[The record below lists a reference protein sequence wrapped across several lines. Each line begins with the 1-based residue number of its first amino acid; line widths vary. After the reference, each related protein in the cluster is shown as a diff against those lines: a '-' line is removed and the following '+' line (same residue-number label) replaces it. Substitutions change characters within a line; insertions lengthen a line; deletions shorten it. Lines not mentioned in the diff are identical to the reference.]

1 MALSRRGFTLIELL
15 VVIAI
20 IGVLIGVLLPAL
32 GSARRAARATKCL
45 ANIRSLELAHAAY
58 MNENKERFVT
68 ALLPESGVP
77 TIASLKQSWP
87 FALKDSYGSEAILRS
102 PGDASKFWPSSA
114 GGQSDGVTLTRF
126 VDDYA
131 GGQKPSP
138 TRLARWT
145 SYGLN
150 NWVAPPHSPL
160 LESGEPYDRLSKV
173 QNPSAT
179 VHFVMM
185 TRGDERAMNA
195 PRFAVADHIHA
206 ENFSDGGA
214 GFEASVASTQIDLAA
229 WGGKPKTPSGKANYG
244 FLDGHAATLSFET
257 VYRDYDHNQFRPS
270 VAR

>member
-1 MALSRRGFTLIELL
+1 MRRGFTLIELL

-20 IGVLIGVLLPAL
+20 IAVLIGVLLPAL
-32 GSARRAARATKCL
+32 GAARRAARATKCL
-45 ANIRSLELAHAAY
+45 ANIRSLELAHTTY
-58 MNENKERFVT
+58 VNENKERFVT

-102 PGDASKFWPSSA
+102 PGDTSKFWPTAA
-114 GGQSDGVTLTRF
+114 GGQSSGVTLTEF
-126 VDDYA
+126 VDEYA
-131 GGQKPSP
+131 GGGRPSP

-160 LESGEPYDRLSKV
+160 LESGEPYDRMGKV
-173 QNPSAT
+173 VAPSAT

-185 TRGDERAMNA
+185 TRGDERPVNA

-206 ENFSDGGA
+206 ENFSDGGS
-214 GFEASVASTQIDLAA
+214 GFEASVAATQIDLAA
-229 WGGKPKTPSGKANYG
+229 WGGQAKTNGGKANYG
-244 FLDGHAATLSFET
+244 FLDGHAATLTFEK
-257 VYRDYDHNQFRPS
+257 VYVDYERNQFRPS